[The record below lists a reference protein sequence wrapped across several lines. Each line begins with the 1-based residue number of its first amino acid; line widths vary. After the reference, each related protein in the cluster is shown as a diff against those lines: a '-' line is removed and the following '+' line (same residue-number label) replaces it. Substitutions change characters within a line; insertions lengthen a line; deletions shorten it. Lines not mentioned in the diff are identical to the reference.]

1 MTLQGWLA
9 NRWIVEHEAS
19 AEEITDLLSIVD
31 RDLIDA
37 KVAGVSS
44 DWRLAMAYNAAL
56 QLATLALAAE
66 GFRPDRLRAHERAIQ
81 SLRYTVR
88 ADRNVTDV
96 LDAIRRK
103 RNVSN
108 YERAGAATED
118 EVKEVYDI
126 AATLRDKVR
135 EWLAESHPELLE

>member
-1 MTLQGWLA
+1 LA
-9 NRWIVEHEAS
+9 NRWLVEHDSS
-19 AEEITDLLSIVD
+19 AEEIADLFSVVD

-66 GFRPDRLRAHERAIQ
+66 GFRADRLRGHERAIQ
-81 SLRYTVR
+81 SLRYTVG
-88 ADRNVTDV
+88 ADRTLVDV
-96 LDAIRRK
+96 LDTVRRK

-108 YERAGAATED
+108 YERIGAATEG
-118 EVKEVYDI
+118 EVEEIYLI
-126 AATLRDKVR
+126 ATTLRTKVHA
-135 EWLAESHPELLE
+135 WLAASHPELLE